1 MKLLF
6 RLLGCLLL
14 AGAMAAA
21 CNSQPAP
28 PPTIPAEASPTLL
41 QIGATSSASSI
52 VPLIEAEYAQQNP
65 GSQLQF
71 VLANSSTLYDDLDN
85 GLLDVILVHHIP
97 EGNGRYYNPVA
108 LDGLVIITHP
118 DNPVQS
124 LTSAEVQAIFNGRIT
139 NWQAVGGANESIVLL
154 SREQGAGLRTLLRQ
168 RIMAEQRISPNAL
181 LQTGNDAMLTAVAD
195 NPAAIGYSSMS
206 SASQTAT
213 VQMLQLDG
221 RSATPTTTAAQNYPL
236 TTPLYFV
243 AASEAEPAGE
253 LRAFLAWLQ
262 SDVGQAQLG
271 SVYGRVQ

>member
-14 AGAMAAA
+14 AGATASA

-97 EGNGRYYNPVA
+97 EGNDRYFSPVA
-108 LDGLVIITHP
+108 LDGLVIIAHK
-118 DNPVQS
+118 DNPVNT

-243 AASEAEPAGE
+243 AASEGEPTGE
-253 LRAFLAWLQ
+253 LRGFLAWLQ
-262 SDVGQAQLG
+262 SDVGQAQIG
-271 SVYGRVQ
+271 SVYGRVR